1 MRKMTNKKGFTL
13 MEMLI
18 VVAIIAILVAIAI
31 PTVTTALESSR
42 EATDAANIRSA
53 YADLMVA
60 AMTDDTS
67 ASIVDNG
74 NYTVTYANSKY
85 TATITLTQK
94 KDGWQNSSI
103 TNIAGIKITTAT
115 STNTSSLTGKLD
127 KVSNGENVTIEYTP
141 STNTLVFSDGSSNS

>member
-31 PTVTTALESSR
+31 PTVTTALENSR
-42 EATDAANIRSA
+42 EATDAANIRAA
-53 YADLMVA
+53 YAEVMVK
-60 AMTDDTS
+60 AMTSETTD
-67 ASIVDNG
+67 VDNG
-74 NYTVTYANSKY
+74 AYTIKYDDSAKTY

-103 TNIAGIKITTAT
+103 TNIAGEKIVTSGSSALNSVKSGEKVTIVYKEADNSVTFTAT
-115 STNTSSLTGKLD
+115 GNT
-127 KVSNGENVTIEYTP
+127 
-141 STNTLVFSDGSSNS
+141 